1 MDETPTAEHEATGYA
16 DERAAGAGKTVL
28 VVNRDPDLLRLVR
41 RTVEAES
48 YRALGRRYQVVVC
61 RGPARAYAAVEAAR
75 PDVIVLDAP
84 PGDEESWHALDRIK
98 GDPRTAAI
106 PLIVCSDPV
115 PEVLAREA
123 SLRQRGCDLLLKP
136 FSVDELLERVRRLA
150 GEARPLLRPPADRV
164 DGVDQ
169 DLG

>member
-1 MDETPTAEHEATGYA
+1 MDETPTAEHEVSGCAG
-16 DERAAGAGKTVL
+16 ERAPGTVGTI
-28 VVNRDPDLLRLVR
+28 VVVDQDPNLLRLVR

-61 RGPARAYAAVEAAR
+61 RGPGQAYATVEAAL

-84 PGDEESWHALDRIK
+84 PGDRQSWRALERIK

-150 GEARPLLRPPADRV
+150 GEAPPSLRLPADRV
-164 DGVDQ
+164 DDVEQ
-169 DLG
+169 RLR